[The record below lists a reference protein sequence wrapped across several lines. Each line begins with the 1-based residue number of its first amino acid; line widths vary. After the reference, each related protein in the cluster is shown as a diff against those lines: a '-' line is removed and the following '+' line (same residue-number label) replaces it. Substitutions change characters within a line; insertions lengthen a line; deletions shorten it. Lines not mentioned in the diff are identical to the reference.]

1 MTTPRS
7 WDDSYTEEL
16 PPPWDIGRPQPAF
29 ARLAEQG
36 LLTGHVLDAGC
47 GTGEHVL
54 LAATHGAADAMGMD
68 LSPTAIERARGK
80 AADRGIEARFEV
92 ADALNLDLPPDSVT
106 TVIDSGLFHTFSD
119 EDRPRYVAS
128 LAPVLQPGGRVY
140 LMCFS
145 EREPGD
151 MGPRR
156 VRQEELRAAFADGWT
171 FESITADTLD
181 VIRLFPGNQTQ
192 AWLAVIA
199 RT

>member
-7 WDDSYTEEL
+7 WDDSYTEEV
-16 PPPWDIGRPQPAF
+16 PPPWDIGRPQQAF
-29 ARLAEQG
+29 VRLADQG

-54 LAATHGAADAMGMD
+54 LAATHGATGAMGVD

-80 AADRGIEARFEV
+80 AADRGIDARFEV
-92 ADALNLDLPPDSVT
+92 GDALNLSLPAASFT
-106 TVIDSGLFHTFSD
+106 TVIDSGLFHVFSD

-128 LAPVLQPGGRVY
+128 LASVLQSGGHVY

-171 FESITADTLD
+171 FGSITADAFD
-181 VIRLFPGNQTQ
+181 VSGFFAANTTQ
-192 AWLAVIA
+192 AWLADIE
-199 RT
+199 RI